1 MSTLPQN
8 LEVINVGVRSF
19 AEPIHAAG
27 GLVLHVDWR
36 PPPDSDVVLGRTLAH
51 LINHPQIEA
60 ANRTAFDAFLAAD
73 PVLDDVKPAQ
83 ELIPDLAER
92 LLLHAGPPIVWERMC
107 GPMQGAIIGAI
118 LFEGWANNPDSA
130 VELAAS
136 GQIAFAPCHHYGA
149 VGPMAGI
156 ISASMPVWAVTNAVG
171 KNRAFSGLNEGL
183 GKVLRFGAYSPD
195 VLERLKW
202 MSASLGPMLGAA
214 LRATGGIE
222 LKPLMA
228 QSLQMGDELHNRNIA
243 ASSLLLKNLIDGLL
257 QSDQPSSAIAQ
268 AVQFIASNAH
278 FFLNISMAACKVM
291 LDAAHGIAN
300 SSLITVMA
308 RNGTEFGVRMSG
320 TGDAWFTAP
329 APVVNGLYFPNF
341 GPNDASRDL
350 GDSAI
355 TETAGFGAFAM
366 AAAPAIVKFV
376 GGTRADAEASTRL
389 MRRITAGTHP
399 YFTIPSLDFCGIPSL
414 IDARKV
420 VDRSIVP
427 IINTGIAHRAPGI
440 GQIGAGISHAPMA
453 CFVST
458 IKAFGEGTLTGPG
471 DSPTALI

>member
-1 MSTLPQN
+1 MSTLLEN
-8 LEVINVGVRSF
+8 LGVINIGVRSF
-19 AEPIHAAG
+19 ADSIAASG
-27 GLVLHVDWR
+27 GSVLHVDWR
-36 PPPDSDVVLGRTLAH
+36 PPADGDVVLGRTLAH
-51 LINHPQIEA
+51 LSNHTEIEA
-60 ANRTAFDAFLAAD
+60 ANRIAFEAFLGAQPLLAD
-73 PVLDDVKPAQ
+73 VRPAR
-83 ELIPDLAER
+83 ELIPDLAKR
-92 LLLHAGPPIVWERMC
+92 LILHAGPPIVWERMC

-118 LFEGWANNPDSA
+118 LFEGWENDPDGA
-130 VELAAS
+130 AKLAAS

-156 ISASMPVWAVTNAVG
+156 ISPSMPLWLVTNAAG
-171 KNRAFSGLNEGL
+171 RNRAFSSLNEGL
-183 GKVLRFGAYSPD
+183 GKVLRFGAYGPE

-222 LKPLMA
+222 VKPLMA
-228 QSLQMGDELHNRNIA
+228 QSLQMGDELHNRNVA
-243 ASSLLLKNLIDGLL
+243 ASSLLLKSLLQGLL
-257 QSDQPSSAIAQ
+257 QSDQPSSEIAL

-278 FFLNISMAACKVM
+278 FFLNVSMAACKVM

-300 SSLITVMA
+300 CSLITVMA
-308 RNGTEFGVRMSG
+308 RNGVEFGVRMSG

-329 APVVNGLYFPNF
+329 APVVKGLYFPNY
-341 GPNDASRDL
+341 GPEDACRDL

-366 AAAPAIVKFV
+366 AAAPAIVRFV
-376 GGTRADAEASTRL
+376 GGTRADAEANTRL
-389 MRRITAGTHP
+389 MRRITVGSHP
-399 YFTIPSLDFCGIPSL
+399 DFAIPSLDFSEIPSL

-440 GQIGAGISHAPMA
+440 GQVGAGICYAPMA
-453 CFVST
+453 CFTSA
-458 IKAFGEGTLTGPG
+458 IGPLG
-471 DSPTALI
+471 QQLSVASSVPSR

>member
-8 LEVINVGVRSF
+8 LQVVNVGVRSF
-19 AEPIHAAG
+19 AESILAVG
-27 GLVLHVDWR
+27 GLVTQVDWR
-36 PPPDSDVVLGRTLAH
+36 PPADSDNVLGRTLAH

-60 ANRTAFDAFLAAD
+60 ANRTASDGFFAAQ
-73 PVLDDVKPAQ
+73 PVIADVKPAQ
-83 ELIPDLAER
+83 ELIPDLADR
-92 LLLHAGPPIVWERMC
+92 VLLHAGPPIVWERMC
-107 GPMQGAIIGAI
+107 GPMQGAIVGAI
-118 LFEGWANNPDSA
+118 LFEGWANDPDGA
-130 VELAAS
+130 AELAAS
-136 GQIAFAPCHHYGA
+136 GEIAFAPCHHYRA

-156 ISASMPVWAVTNAVG
+156 VSASMPVWSVINAAG
-171 KNRAFSGLNEGL
+171 KNQAFSGLNEGL
-183 GKVLRFGAYSPD
+183 GKVLRFGAYSSE
-195 VLERLKW
+195 VLEHLKW

-257 QSDQPSSAIAQ
+257 QSDQPSSAIAR
-268 AVQFIASNAH
+268 AVRFIASNAH

-308 RNGTEFGVRMSG
+308 RNGTDFGVRMSG
-320 TGDAWFTAP
+320 TGDRWFTAP
-329 APVVNGLYFPNF
+329 APIVKGLYFPSY
-341 GPNDASRDL
+341 GPDDASRDL

-376 GGTRADAEASTRL
+376 GGTRADAEANTRL
-389 MRRITAGTHP
+389 MRRITAGPHP
-399 YFTIPSLDFCGIPSL
+399 YFTIPSLDFSGIPSL

-440 GQIGAGISHAPMA
+440 GQVGAGISHAPMG
-453 CFVST
+453 CFVLAIRALREARIT
-458 IKAFGEGTLTGPG
+458 
-471 DSPTALI
+471 SPE